1 MQYKSVNPV
10 NATLLKTF
18 NSISDSELSQKLIN
32 GHEAFLTW
40 EKSSLDYRSNLI
52 ANIADL
58 LRKDVE
64 MHAKFITLEMG
75 KPIVQARAEIEKCIL
90 LCEYYCEVAPD
101 YLKPAIHESN
111 AQESFVTFD
120 PMGLIYAV
128 MPWNFPYW
136 QVFRFL
142 IPNLMLGNGAL
153 LKHAS
158 NVPQCADNIE
168 QLLLQ
173 AGIPEFVF
181 QNLFID
187 YDQSDKV
194 IGSEYVWGVTLTGSE
209 FAGSKIAEMAGKN
222 IKKSVLELGGSD
234 PFIVLEDADINEAVD
249 VGIVSRMQNA
259 GQSCIAAKRFIVHE
273 SVYNE
278 FLDKYTKAAQALI
291 IGDPLN
297 EDTYIGPIA
306 RDYLVEELQQQVNKS
321 VEMGAK
327 VVCGGKRSS
336 VGESYFEPT
345 VLVDVKEGMPAYK
358 EEIFGPVAII
368 FKVSTEEEAIGIAND
383 TEFGLGAAVWS
394 ADITIAKR
402 IAAQIRSGTVAING
416 GVRSEPRLP
425 FGGTKKSGFGRELAE
440 LGLKEFANIKTINV
454 F

>member
-1 MQYKSVNPV
+1 M
-10 NATLLKTF
+10 
-18 NSISDSELSQKLIN
+18 
-32 GHEAFLTW
+32 
-40 EKSSLDYRSNLI
+40 
-52 ANIADL
+52 
-58 LRKDVE
+58 
-64 MHAKFITLEMG
+64 
-75 KPIVQARAEIEKCIL
+75 
-90 LCEYYCEVAPD
+90 
-101 YLKPAIHESN
+101 
-111 AQESFVTFD
+111 
-120 PMGLIYAV
+120 
-128 MPWNFPYW
+128 
-136 QVFRFL
+136 
-142 IPNLMLGNGAL
+142 
-153 LKHAS
+153 
-158 NVPQCADNIE
+158 
-168 QLLLQ
+168 
-173 AGIPEFVF
+173 
-181 QNLFID
+181 
-187 YDQSDKV
+187 
-194 IGSEYVWGVTLTGSE
+194 
-209 FAGSKIAEMAGKN
+209 
-222 IKKSVLELGGSD
+222 GGSD

-358 EEIFGPVAII
+358 EEIFGPVAIV
-368 FKVSTEEEAIGIAND
+368 FKVSTDEEAIRIAND

-394 ADITIAKR
+394 ADISKAKR
-402 IAAQIRSGTVAING
+402 IATQIRTGTVAING